1 MEGSKHRE
9 LKAVSAGTPTALQR
23 PFLVYLEAIL
33 PSLSP
38 IERQIGEYILED
50 PERVLSS
57 TVGDMHL
64 GSGARI
70 GSIVGFCRRLGFR
83 GFTNLKISVAR
94 GLPQI
99 PMGYREGHEH
109 ALLSVAD
116 KVFQCHIQS
125 LRDARLL
132 NSERTLQKVSEVLEG
147 SRRIEFFSIGMSY
160 PIAYAACGKLR
171 LLGMSAATQSD
182 SHLQVI
188 AATQLQRGDV
198 AFGISFSGRTRE
210 TVQCL
215 QIARESKVAT
225 VSVTNCMMSP
235 ITEYSDLV
243 LYATPSEIQYFRA
256 PLASRITQLAILDTL
271 FVLMARKR
279 RDQIVSRLQRVQEML
294 AGHSL
299 VKSQSQPKE
308 LTN

>member
-9 LKAVSAGTPTALQR
+9 SMSARTPTALQH

-57 TVGDMHL
+57 TVSDMHL
-64 GSGARI
+64 GSGASI
-70 GSIVGFCRRLGFR
+70 GSIVGFCRRFGFR

-94 GLPQI
+94 GLPQK
-99 PMGYREGHEH
+99 PFSVGYPEGHEH

-132 NSERTLQKVSEVLEG
+132 NSEGTLQKVSEVLEG

-215 QIARESKVAT
+215 QIAREGKVAT

-243 LYATPSEIQYFRA
+243 L
-256 PLASRITQLAILDTL
+256 
-271 FVLMARKR
+271 
-279 RDQIVSRLQRVQEML
+279 
-294 AGHSL
+294 
-299 VKSQSQPKE
+299 
-308 LTN
+308 